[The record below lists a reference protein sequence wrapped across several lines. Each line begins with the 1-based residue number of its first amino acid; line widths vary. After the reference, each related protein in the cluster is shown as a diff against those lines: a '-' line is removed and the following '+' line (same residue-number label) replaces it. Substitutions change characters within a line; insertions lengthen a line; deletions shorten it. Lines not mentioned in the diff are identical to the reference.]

1 MLSEF
6 SLNATAVIEAVIV
19 FWLVHLLVSFVALR
33 VLIREPSVALAGLLA
48 LASTVVALIISNAI
62 VSGMTI
68 HSLQTYVF
76 ATLIVWFT
84 TAIADMVARRMI
96 RERRRR

>member
-1 MLSEF
+1 MLSKF

-68 HSLQTYVF
+68 HGLQTYVF

-84 TAIADMVARRMI
+84 TAVADMVARRMI
-96 RERRRR
+96 RERRRQ